1 MAVAAVPAL
10 VFTDWADVVV
20 VLAVSVAVL
29 AVSVAV
35 LTNGV
40 VTLSDGVASLTSLA
54 SGFWIG
60 IVNGLILFAGLF
72 EIAFSSSSSS
82 SSLEDSAGLV
92 STYISNVRYITINL
106 S

>member
-35 LTNGV
+35 FHGV

-54 SGFWIG
+54 SGIWIG

-82 SSLEDSAGLV
+82 SSLEHSAGLV